1 MVSPFNKVVEMSDM
15 LLELV
20 STSSNSVSSF
30 AIHSLVNLYT
40 ANVGRMT
47 NSNSVISTNAYEPK

>member
-1 MVSPFNKVVEMSDM
+1 MQIVKVTPEIILFRFTEPVFAYMYY
-15 LLELV
+15 LLLILH
-20 STSSNSVSSF
+20 SF
-30 AIHSLVNLYT
+30 VNLYT